1 MKQIKESELKEIIKS
16 MNGKTVKIDIKGII
30 TTSIV
35 LQEVV
40 SHYSIRREVLN
51 IYEIETERRI
61 VVDMLQNYMIKA
73 NENKKIIEINID
85 NDEDIT
91 ISIM

>member
-73 NENKKIIEINID
+73 NENKKIVEINID

-91 ISIM
+91 INIM

>member
-16 MNGKTVKIDIKGII
+16 MNGKTVKIDIKGMI

-91 ISIM
+91 INIM

>member
-16 MNGKTVKIDIKGII
+16 TNGKTVKIDIKGII

-91 ISIM
+91 INIM

>member
-85 NDEDIT
+85 NEEDIT
-91 ISIM
+91 INIM

>member
-91 ISIM
+91 INIM

>member
-61 VVDMLQNYMIKA
+61 VVDMLQNYMII
-73 NENKKIIEINID
+73 KKREKRLF
-85 NDEDIT
+85 
-91 ISIM
+91 

>member
-40 SHYSIRREVLN
+40 SHYSIS
-51 IYEIETERRI
+51 Y
-61 VVDMLQNYMIKA
+61 NYYTQTKQICQILSV
-73 NENKKIIEINID
+73 NSLKI
-85 NDEDIT
+85 
-91 ISIM
+91 

>member
-1 MKQIKESELKEIIKS
+1 MKQIKEGELKEIIKS

-91 ISIM
+91 INIM

>member
-16 MNGKTVKIDIKGII
+16 MNGKPVKIDIKGII

-91 ISIM
+91 INIM

>member
-1 MKQIKESELKEIIKS
+1 MKQIKESELKDIIKS

-91 ISIM
+91 INIM

>member
-1 MKQIKESELKEIIKS
+1 MEQITESELKEIIKS

-40 SHYSIRREVLN
+40 SHYNIRREVLN
-51 IYEIETERRI
+51 ICEVNRHRRI

-91 ISIM
+91 INIM

>member
-61 VVDMLQNYMIKA
+61 VVNMLQNYMIKA

-91 ISIM
+91 INIM

>member
-16 MNGKTVKIDIKGII
+16 MNGKMVKIDIKGII

-91 ISIM
+91 INIM

>member
-73 NENKKIIEINID
+73 NETKQIIEINID
-85 NDEDIT
+85 NDEEI
-91 ISIM
+91 

>member
-40 SHYSIRREVLN
+40 SHYSIRREALN

-91 ISIM
+91 INIM

>member
-1 MKQIKESELKEIIKS
+1 MKQIRESELKEIIKS

-91 ISIM
+91 INIM

>member
-51 IYEIETERRI
+51 IYEIETERKI

-91 ISIM
+91 INIM